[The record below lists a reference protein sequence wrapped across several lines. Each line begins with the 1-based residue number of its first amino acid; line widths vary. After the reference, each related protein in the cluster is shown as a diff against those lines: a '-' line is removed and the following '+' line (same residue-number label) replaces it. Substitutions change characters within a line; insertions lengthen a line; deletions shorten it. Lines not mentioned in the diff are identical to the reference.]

1 MDIEIP
7 HVTLSFPKATTNGS
21 ILRSAAATVW
31 WAQMQ
36 ISEERKTAGV
46 FLLKNL
52 TKKEVGFVTND
63 YDVVGK
69 LLEIQSKE
77 ISLTSWLEEL
87 FSTDQTWDVKMVKLK
102 TLDSLCNQYECLPV
116 IIEYSNACR
125 SMIFAS
131 IRYIPPESV
140 KTLSQMIL
148 LFGVLHREPLITV
161 QWGKLHSVVANFLTK
176 MMETGKLDLCW
187 LGYKRDEPETL
198 IWREEPPSYTV

>member
-1 MDIEIP
+1 
-7 HVTLSFPKATTNGS
+7 
-21 ILRSAAATVW
+21 
-31 WAQMQ
+31 MQ

-52 TKKEVGFVTND
+52 TKKEVGLITND
-63 YDVVGK
+63 YDVVEK

-77 ISLTSWLEEL
+77 ISLTGWLEEL

-187 LGYKRDEPETL
+187 LGYNKDEPETL

>member
-1 MDIEIP
+1 
-7 HVTLSFPKATTNGS
+7 
-21 ILRSAAATVW
+21 
-31 WAQMQ
+31 MQ

-52 TKKEVGFVTND
+52 TKKEVGLITND
-63 YDVVGK
+63 YDVVEK

-77 ISLTSWLEEL
+77 ISLTGWLEEL

-131 IRYIPPESV
+131 IRYIPPENV

-176 MMETGKLDLCW
+176 MMETSKLDLCW
-187 LGYKRDEPETL
+187 LGYNKDEPETL
-198 IWREEPPSYTV
+198 IWREEALSYTV